1 MLTLAYAFTAAVDA
15 VVAWNHRGEN
25 KEHKPWSY
33 GMGTA
38 GLLLALA
45 FGL

>member
-15 VVAWNHRGEN
+15 VVAWNHRGDNKEN
-25 KEHKPWSY
+25 KSWGY